1 LLGSNKILKYKLK
14 SNIIYIVL
22 AMRILKEKKMAIH
35 VITETKR
42 CLQCKNARCTAHCP
56 VETPVAEF
64 IKLFLDGE
72 IKEAG
77 EMLFR
82 NNPLS
87 IVTSLV
93 CPHSELCEGHCIL
106 GIKSTPIEVGR
117 IEHYVSDY
125 YLNVMDLKPEKKLNH
140 RIGIV
145 GSGPAGITIAFLMAL
160 KGYKV
165 TIFEAYDK
173 IGGVMRY
180 GIPEFRLPKRI
191 LDRLRDRL
199 LELDVKIRPNTLI
212 GKVITLD
219 DLFRDGYESVF
230 IGTGVWKP
238 YKLNIKGE
246 TLGNVNFAIDYLKNP
261 KSYDL
266 GCNIVV
272 IGAGNVAMDVAR
284 TALRNGVKNVTIM
297 YRKTLDDMSATPEE
311 IESAKMDGVRFEFLK
326 TPVEFTD
333 AGIIYKKLE
342 KKDDKFKII
351 ENSEELFPTD
361 SIIVSISQGPQS
373 NIISTTKGI
382 KVNNKG
388 LVKTSIKGRTTREG
402 VFASGDVVTG
412 ARTVV
417 EAVKYSKDVVTAMD
431 KYIKEKYE

>member
-1 LLGSNKILKYKLK
+1 
-14 SNIIYIVL
+14 
-22 AMRILKEKKMAIH
+22 MAIH
-35 VITETKR
+35 IISETKR
-42 CLQCKNARCTAHCP
+42 CLQCKNARCTSHCP

-64 IKLFLDGE
+64 INLFLDGK

-77 EMLFR
+77 ELLFI

-93 CPHSELCEGHCIL
+93 CPHSELCEGHCIR
-106 GIKSTPIEVGR
+106 GIKSTPIEIGR

-125 YLNVMDLKPEKKLNH
+125 YLNVMDLKPERELEY

-165 TIFEAYDK
+165 TIFEAHDK

-191 LDRLRDRL
+191 LDRLRDKL
-199 LELDVKIRPNTLI
+199 LELGVKIRPNTLI
-212 GKVITLD
+212 GKVLTLD
-219 DLFRDGYESVF
+219 DLFRDGYKSVF

-238 YKLNIKGE
+238 YKLNVKGE

-261 KSYDL
+261 QAYDL
-266 GCNIVV
+266 GCHLVV

-284 TALRNGVKNVTIM
+284 TALRNGVKDATIM
-297 YRKTLDDMSATPEE
+297 YRKTLDEMSATTEE
-311 IESAKMDGVRFEFLK
+311 IEAAKMDGVRFEFLK
-326 TPVEFTD
+326 TPIEFTD
-333 AGIIYKKLE
+333 NGIIYKKLE
-342 KKDDKFKII
+342 KKDNKFQII
-351 ENSEELFPTD
+351 ENSEEFFPTD
-361 SIIVSISQGPQS
+361 SIIISISQGPQS
-373 NIISTTKGI
+373 NIISSTKGI
-382 KVNNKG
+382 DVDIRG
-388 LVKTSIKGRTTREG
+388 LVKTTITGSTTREG

-417 EAVKYSKDVVTAMD
+417 EAVKYSKEVVDAMD
-431 KYIKEKYE
+431 KYIKEKYDK